1 MPAYLWMRT
10 NLIKFHQMKR
20 YMTLIFMLL
29 SLSALAQNTDTLK
42 ISLQQA
48 QALALKNRFD
58 IHANQYDIDI
68 ANNNIVKTRNEWL
81 PDLSAGGTIRY
92 NTQLQATLIPT
103 GFAGSNQPQL
113 LALGSKNTTIFDL
126 ELDQPIFKPNLTTD
140 IKIARNDVATQQ
152 ERNRAY
158 EIEIKTQVNYSYLNV
173 QLKALQLKIMI
184 DNQNRYQDYYTVATA
199 TFKAG
204 ALLENDL
211 LKAKLDYQNAQTE
224 SEKERQQYE
233 LSLKKL
239 SYQLNI
245 SSSLNLVLTDTIV
258 ADKQILMQ
266 AAGPSRTEI
275 RLLQLQQ
282 EDIKLQ
288 KQKIRQSNLPVVSL
302 FANYSQQFLND
313 NFNYSTTKMWSPFS
327 YLGLKLNVPISLI
340 FKNKANLEE
349 FKLKD
354 KQTALLLEQK
364 NADINYEIQNA
375 TTTLSNAAKNM
386 QTAKSNYD
394 LSRLIYN
401 TQKQQYKFG
410 ALLYRHLLDT
420 EKSLS
425 TAEQNYVKTV
435 YDYLLA
441 KTDYLRANGSL

>member
-1 MPAYLWMRT
+1 
-10 NLIKFHQMKR
+10 
-20 YMTLIFMLL
+20 MTLIFMLL
-29 SLSALAQNTDTLK
+29 YLSAVAQNTDTLK

-103 GFAGSNQPQL
+103 GFSGSSQPQL
-113 LALGSKNTTIFDL
+113 LALGSKNTTIFDI

-140 IKIARNDVATQQ
+140 IKIARNDLATQE

-245 SSSLNLVLTDTIV
+245 SNSLNLVLTDTII
-258 ADKQILMQ
+258 ADKQILME

-288 KQKIRQSNLPVVSL
+288 KQKIRQSNLPVISL

-340 FKNKANLEE
+340 FKNKANLKE
-349 FKLKD
+349 FTLKD
-354 KQTALLLEQK
+354 KQTALLLKQK